1 MIGLTTVN
9 IKKNIIWVVWTCLI
23 LMILPACNSKT
34 TEKNIAIG
42 IISSN
47 DYEKTPLWQGFIK
60 GMTGLGYS
68 EGNNLTYVS
77 KKVPEQD
84 EQKIDSGVKELL
96 DKNLPLIM
104 TFGGDVVDSR
114 ARELSKKNT
123 FSILFGPG
131 PSPVETGLVKSIGYP
146 SGNVTGVQG
155 VDCISK
161 ALEFTKKIIPG
172 AKKIYIPYNP
182 DDLASIP
189 YLKEVKQAASQ
200 MEVELIFQEIR
211 SVDEAVSA
219 IEHLPIDAGGIF
231 MIPSPTL
238 NFSNSELSKAAIK
251 RRVPMVAALHLDK
264 DVLLTFSGDFY
275 EAGKKLSR
283 MTQKILNGTK
293 PSDIPVETMDT
304 ILIINLKTAEKI
316 GVRIPNGILAQATEI
331 IR

>member
-1 MIGLTTVN
+1 MIGLTTVK
-9 IKKNIIWVVWTCLI
+9 IKKNVIWVVWSLI
-23 LMILPACNSKT
+23 LMMLPACNSKT
-34 TEKNIAIG
+34 TENNIAIG

-47 DYEKTPLWQGFIK
+47 DFEKTPLWQGFIK
-60 GMTGLGYS
+60 GMTDLGYH
-68 EGNNLTYVS
+68 EGKNLLYVS
-77 KKVPEQD
+77 KMVPEKD
-84 EQKIDSGVKELL
+84 EQKIDSGIKELL

-104 TFGGDVVDSR
+104 TFGGDLVDSR
-114 ARELSKKNT
+114 ARELSNKNN

-131 PSPVETGLVKSIGYP
+131 PSPVETGLVKSISYP

-161 ALEFTKKIIPG
+161 ALEFMKKAIPG

-182 DDLASIP
+182 HDLASIA
-189 YLKEVKQAASQ
+189 YLTEMNQTASQ
-200 MEVELIFQEIR
+200 IGVELVFQEIH
-211 SVDEAVSA
+211 SIEEAVAA
-219 IEHLPIDAGGIF
+219 IEQLPNDAGGIF
-231 MIPSPTL
+231 IIPSPTL

-251 RRVPMVAALHLDK
+251 RRVPLVAGLLLDK

-275 EAGKKLSR
+275 EAGKKLAR

-304 ILIINLKTAEKI
+304 ILIVNLKTAEKI
-316 GVRIPNGILAQATEI
+316 GIEIPNGILAQASEV